1 MCVCVQGYARVCVY
15 IWYVRHVSAG
25 LCMCVQCAY
34 SSVALCVYV
43 PVSMGLP
50 VCNMRWM
57 HVCVN
62 VGVYLDAQEYTYAKP
77 LL

>member
-1 MCVCVQGYARVCVY
+1 MCV
-15 IWYVRHVSAG
+15 H
-25 LCMCVQCAY
+25 CAY